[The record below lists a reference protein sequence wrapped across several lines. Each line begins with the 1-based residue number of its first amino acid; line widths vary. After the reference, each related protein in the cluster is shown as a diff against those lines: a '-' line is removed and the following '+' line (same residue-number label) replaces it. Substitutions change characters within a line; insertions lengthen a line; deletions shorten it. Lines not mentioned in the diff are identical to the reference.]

1 MRVLLKAAI
10 VAARY
15 STLHTT
21 SNCCAARLRDWWR
34 ISTPI
39 IITALL
45 AFTSSAGVAFAQAGT
60 PAPAADRPSQAKR
73 IALFLAGGATG
84 LALHESAHLVADAA
98 FGAKPG
104 LKKVDFHGIPFFAIT
119 HPSGLPPRKEFTI
132 SSAGFWMQHAE
143 NEWLLSPHR
152 PLRDRGPFA
161 KGVFTFN
168 ILTSVAYAGAAFAK
182 TGPVERDT
190 RGIAASSRVD
200 ERWIGALL
208 LAPAAL
214 DAWRSF
220 HPESK
225 WAAWS
230 SRGVK
235 IGMVVLIVR

>member
-1 MRVLLKAAI
+1 MIAIVSSMCVLLRPAIRAAT
-10 VAARY
+10 
-15 STLHTT
+15 STLCRN
-21 SNCCAARLRDWWR
+21 SNCCAGRRMTGAARAAARLMLV
-34 ISTPI
+34 
-39 IITALL
+39 LL
-45 AFTSSAGVAFAQAGT
+45 ALTSSAAIARAQDATTTSRDEG
-60 PAPAADRPSQAKR
+60 PSKGR
-73 IALFLAGGATG
+73 RVALFLAGGVTG

-98 FGAKPG
+98 FGEKPS

-119 HPSGLPPRKEFTI
+119 HRSGLPRRNEFTI

-182 TGPVERDT
+182 TGPGERDA
-190 RGIAASSRVD
+190 RGITASSRVD

-208 LAPAAL
+208 LAQAAL

-230 SRGVK
+230 S
-235 IGMVVLIVR
+235 

>member
-1 MRVLLKAAI
+1 MAQDDAG
-10 VAARY
+10 A
-15 STLHTT
+15 ST
-21 SNCCAARLRDWWR
+21 
-34 ISTPI
+34 
-39 IITALL
+39 
-45 AFTSSAGVAFAQAGT
+45 AG
-60 PAPAADRPSQAKR
+60 RPSQGKR
-73 IALFLAGGATG
+73 VALFLAGGATG

-98 FGAKPG
+98 FGAKPR

-119 HPSGLPPRKEFTI
+119 HPAGLPRRKEFTI

-152 PLRDRGPFA
+152 PLRAREPFA
-161 KGVFTFN
+161 KGIFTFN
-168 ILTSVAYAGAAFAK
+168 ILTSAAYAGAAFAK

-190 RGIAASSRVD
+190 RGIAESARVD

-208 LAPAAL
+208 LAPAVL
-214 DAWRSF
+214 DAWRYF